1 MSSKFSLSEIQEYWT
16 KQAKNNITRPEASWF
31 DVPMMQLELE
41 EMAKFV
47 DDGDNVLDVG
57 CANGYK
63 TIELANRKNI
73 CIHGID
79 YVPSMVLAARNQPK
93 KNNRSY
99 VTFDV
104 GNILD
109 MHLLPTMYDKVVVS
123 RVIINL
129 HDWDQQIIGIQE
141 CIKRLRPGGL
151 LLLSEATIQGFAAL
165 NNVRKFFGVLA
176 LEYPKYNNY
185 LDVTKLTTY
194 PFDSVKFQE
203 CVEFSSTYYFG
214 TRVLRKAFEKLF
226 RIKKSKQVNLF
237 NHIFK
242 LLPNMGTCGVQ
253 KLFVFKK
260 ED

>member
-1 MSSKFSLSEIQEYWT
+1 MSSRFSLSEIRDYWT
-16 KQAKNNITRPEASWF
+16 RQAKNNITRPEASWF
-31 DVPMMQLELE
+31 DVPMMQLELA

-63 TIELANRKNI
+63 TIELANKKNI

-79 YVPSMVLAARNQPK
+79 YVPDMIEAAKNQPK
-93 KNNRSY
+93 ENTRSY

-109 MHLLPTMYDKVVVS
+109 MHLLPTMYDKVVVY

-129 HDWDQQIIGIQE
+129 HDWEQQIQGIQE
-141 CIKRLRPGGL
+141 CAARLRPGGL
-151 LLLSEATIQGFAAL
+151 LLMSEATVQGFVAL
-165 NNVRKFFGVLA
+165 NQVRKFFGVSV

-185 LDVTKLTTY
+185 LDVEKLITY
-194 PFDSVKFQE
+194 PFKDLKFKK

-214 TRVLRKAFEKLF
+214 TRVLRSVYEKLF
-226 RIKKSKQVNLF
+226 RIKKSKQVNIF

-242 LLPNMGTCGVQ
+242 KLSNVGKCGVQ
-253 KLFVFKK
+253 KLFIFEKIG
-260 ED
+260 